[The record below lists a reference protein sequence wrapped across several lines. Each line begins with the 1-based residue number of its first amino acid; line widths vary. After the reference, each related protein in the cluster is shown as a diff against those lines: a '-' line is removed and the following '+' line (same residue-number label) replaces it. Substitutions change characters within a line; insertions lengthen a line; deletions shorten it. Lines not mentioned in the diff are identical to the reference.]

1 MNEIIRV
8 AILDDHQA
16 VMDGYVYRLSKAGDI
31 EVTAQLMYGEEVEPA
46 LQVQQADVLILDISV
61 PTSPSNPNPFPILFL
76 VPRLVEKYPD
86 LSVLIISMHSQRSLV
101 RLLLDAGANGYIL
114 KDDRSAI
121 MDLPAV
127 IRLIHK
133 GGIYFSQKIS
143 EMVTSKPDENENM
156 LTPRQLEVLSYCA
169 AYPEIT
175 TSQLASQ
182 LNISPS
188 TVRNLLSGAYLRL
201 DVPNRSAAI
210 AKARQLQLISPQ

>member
-1 MNEIIRV
+1 MNEIIRL

-16 VMDGYVYRLSKAGDI
+16 VMDGYLYRLSKAEDI
-31 EVTAQLMYGEEVEPA
+31 QVIAQMMYGEEVEPA
-46 LQVQQADVLILDISV
+46 LQAQQADILILDISV
-61 PTSPSNPNPFPILFL
+61 PTSPTNPNSYPILYL
-76 VPRLVEKYPD
+76 IPRLIEKYPD
-86 LSVLIISMHSQRSLV
+86 LSILVISMHSQRSLV
-101 RLLLDAGANGYIL
+101 RLLLEAGANGYIL

-127 IRLIHK
+127 IRLVHK

-143 EMVTSKPDENENM
+143 EMVKSRPGENENL

-169 AYPEIT
+169 AYPEIS
-175 TSQLASQ
+175 TSQLATQ

-201 DVPNRSAAI
+201 EVPNRSAAI
-210 AKARQLQLISPQ
+210 ARAHQLQLISPE